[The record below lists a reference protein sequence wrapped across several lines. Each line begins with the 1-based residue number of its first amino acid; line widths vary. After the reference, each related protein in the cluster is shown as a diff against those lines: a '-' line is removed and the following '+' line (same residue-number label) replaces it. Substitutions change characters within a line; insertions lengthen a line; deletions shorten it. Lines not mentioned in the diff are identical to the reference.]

1 MPIIL
6 EFLQILH
13 IFFSV
18 LLLADMNMN
27 IIISGESICA
37 ECGAG
42 METGYENI
50 FLCTKELR

>member
-1 MPIIL
+1 
-6 EFLQILH
+6 
-13 IFFSV
+13 
-18 LLLADMNMN
+18 MNMN

-50 FLCTKELR
+50 FLCTKETSYEKSTID

>member
-1 MPIIL
+1 
-6 EFLQILH
+6 
-13 IFFSV
+13 
-18 LLLADMNMN
+18 MNMN

-42 METGYENI
+42 METGYEKI